1 MPDLTR
7 EQAAAIHFYT
17 QESQLYKQLNAT
29 LRGKGE
35 ARKAKLRPF
44 MAYHKLF
51 MTALHQVRRSCTW
64 PCWRSRLRTAL
75 LSPVQALAA
84 SAEGR
89 RCAITRTPPRD
100 RCPRC
105 AARCGAASW
114 AT

>member
-1 MPDLTR
+1 MPGLTR

-51 MTALHQVRRSCTW
+51 MTALHQVRRICARPS
-64 PCWRSRLRTAL
+64 WRSRLA
-75 LSPVQALAA
+75 QALAA

-89 RCAITRTPPRD
+89 RCAITRTPPRG

-105 AARCGAASW
+105 AVSCTRG
-114 AT
+114 TK

>member
-1 MPDLTR
+1 MPGLTR

-51 MTALHQVRRSCTW
+51 MTALHQVRRICVL
-64 PCWRSRLRTAL
+64 PGPAGNRAL
-75 LSPVQALAA
+75 PK
-84 SAEGR
+84 R
-89 RCAITRTPPRD
+89 
-100 RCPRC
+100 
-105 AARCGAASW
+105 
-114 AT
+114 